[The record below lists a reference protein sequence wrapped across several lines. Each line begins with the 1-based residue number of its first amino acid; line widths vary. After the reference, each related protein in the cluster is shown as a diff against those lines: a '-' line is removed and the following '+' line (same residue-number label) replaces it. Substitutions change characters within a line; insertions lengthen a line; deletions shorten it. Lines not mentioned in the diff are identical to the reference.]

1 MIISLLVTEN
11 CVAYSSSLTPGHSDG
26 GGFSKYST
34 LSRMFY
40 LQDILTEVDSLLY
53 VVTDVLFTGYSDG
66 GEFSTLRCDV
76 TDVFFTGHS
85 DGGGF
90 STLRC
95 HGRFLY
101 RTF

>member
-11 CVAYSSSLTPGHSDG
+11 CVAYSSSLTPGHSSDG

-53 VVTDVLFTGYSDG
+53 VVTDVLFTG
-66 GEFSTLRCDV
+66 
-76 TDVFFTGHS
+76 HS

-95 HGRFLY
+95 HGRFSY

>member
-1 MIISLLVTEN
+1 MDSLLYVVIDVFFT
-11 CVAYSSSLTPGHSDG
+11 GHSDG

-53 VVTDVLFTGYSDG
+53 VVTDVLFTG
-66 GEFSTLRCDV
+66 
-76 TDVFFTGHS
+76 HS
-85 DGGGF
+85 DGGRF

-95 HGRFLY
+95 HGCFIY
-101 RTF
+101 RIF